1 MIKGDGD
8 KFFNNQTNV
17 QRELE
22 RLRQGSWGQM
32 MHVIIVKKYIDLIHE
47 R

>member
-1 MIKGDGD
+1 MIKGNDD
-8 KFFNNQTNV
+8 KFFNNQPNV

-22 RLRQGSWGQM
+22 RLRSGGWVQM